1 MAESRAR
8 NERRGAAEKTRKL
21 LGKSAEEAVAVLV
34 GLMRDENQKPE
45 LRIKAAENILDR
57 VCGKAGSTAPAG
69 GESIPECVRCEGE
82 LEEWSR

>member
-1 MAESRAR
+1 MAGSKTRT
-8 NERRGAAEKTRKL
+8 ERRGAAEKTRKL

-34 GLMRDENQKPE
+34 GLMLDENQKPE

-57 VCGKAGSTAPAG
+57 VCGKAGSTAPTG
-69 GESIPECVRCEGE
+69 GESVPECVRFEGE